1 MGMARRELRTSTG
14 RTNRSLSAMSL
25 HDDAPGPSSPAP
37 QRSEEAVNTRAE
49 RLVVGTGADG
59 ERQWRSRT
67 SLGLQAADTRL
78 SISAGKSGNT
88 GPGVEQAAGDAL
100 DQLLSSAEE
109 KTGRNASI
117 RSPLA
122 RRDTALSEQQSTPPR
137 AQSEIRAAFLALP
150 MTPNEANRARLA
162 KIRGNY
168 SQELKALQSTLLS
181 NEGRPLS
188 ALQKALVFDKQ
199 NDASRATVDEELKR
213 AVAVATDNKVVPS
226 DALVAELRQ
235 LSRARPGKQ
244 VDYKELLQVVWD
256 ERLMEI
262 SKRDVKP
269 GRGEYLKYLFL
280 VGNSAGC
287 YNDNIEPKPSL
298 FGVKKGSSSV
308 RYSLFTNNDV
318 DMSTTFKLVPEQ
330 MMKAVDDNMKVSVSY
345 HPTTGRPLDP
355 WLSYLAVSQGK
366 KCDQRPTDQVCPANH
381 SHTIGI
387 AIPCIPNSCLHAI
400 IEKQEQK
407 RTRSAVRSIPLC
419 VSSVYFYGTVAKPL
433 TGPLVSRVLTEFSL
447 IQPCDII
454 NKFQRQGISREWD
467 SLPNLS
473 FGFTKMHKALWRNAE
488 RRNLIL

>member
-1 MGMARRELRTSTG
+1 MARRELRTSTG
-14 RTNRSLSAMSL
+14 RTNRSISAMSL

-37 QRSEEAVNTRAE
+37 RRSEEAVNTRAE

-59 ERQWRSRT
+59 ERQRRSRT
-67 SLGLQAADTRL
+67 SLGFHAADTRL
-78 SISAGKSGNT
+78 SISAGKSGT
-88 GPGVEQAAGDAL
+88 SVPGVEQAAGDAL

-109 KTGRNASI
+109 KNGLNASI
-117 RSPLA
+117 RSPSA
-122 RRDTALSEQQSTPPR
+122 RRDTALSEQLSTPPR
-137 AQSEIRAAFLALP
+137 APSEIRAAFLALP

-168 SQELKALQSTLLS
+168 SEELKALQRTLLS

-188 ALQKALVFDKQ
+188 TLQKALVFDKQ

-235 LSRARPGKQ
+235 LSRARQGKQ

-256 ERLMEI
+256 ENLMEMP
-262 SKRDVKP
+262 KRDFKP
-269 GRGEYLKYLFL
+269 GRSEYLKYLFL

-318 DMSTTFKLVPEQ
+318 DLSTTFKLVPEQ
-330 MMKAVDDNMKVSVSY
+330 MMKAVDDDMKVSVSY

-366 KCDQRPTDQVCPANH
+366 KCDQRPTDQVFARPPLAYHWHCDP
-381 SHTIGI
+381 
-387 AIPCIPNSCLHAI
+387 
-400 IEKQEQK
+400 
-407 RTRSAVRSIPLC
+407 VRSD
-419 VSSVYFYGTVAKPL
+419 
-433 TGPLVSRVLTEFSL
+433 
-447 IQPCDII
+447 Q
-454 NKFQRQGISREWD
+454 
-467 SLPNLS
+467 LS
-473 FGFTKMHKALWRNAE
+473 ARN
-488 RRNLIL
+488 N